1 MYLMIRIAR
10 FSRQIARPLVEP
22 RHFAIFC
29 SSADLRGRKCM
40 STKETSEGG
49 NEILVE
55 RLEGAQKGITVLGL
69 NRPAAKNSL
78 SRAMVDTFREI
89 LDEIKKDN
97 DSRVVVLRSLT
108 PAIFCA
114 GADLKERKFM
124 SIEETSEFVSN
135 LRNLFISIEQLPMPV
150 IAALDGAALGGGL
163 EMALACDIRTAAT
176 NTKMGLVET
185 RLAIIPGAGG
195 TQRLPR
201 ILSPSLAKELIFTAR
216 VLDGSEAKELGLVN
230 HVVNQN
236 EKKDAAYQQA
246 LKLAE
251 EILPNGP
258 VGVRMAKL
266 AIDKGMQVDLSTGYS
281 IEEVCYAQV
290 IPTKDRLEG
299 LAAFAEKRK
308 PVYKGE

>member
-1 MYLMIRIAR
+1 
-10 FSRQIARPLVEP
+10 
-22 RHFAIFC
+22 
-29 SSADLRGRKCM
+29 M
-40 STKETSEGG
+40 SCYSVDELLGDG
-49 NEILVE
+49 NEVLVD

-69 NRPAAKNSL
+69 NRPAAKNAF
-78 SRAMVDTFREI
+78 SRGLVNTFKDILEEI
-89 LDEIKKDN
+89 RLDN
-97 DSRVVVLRSLT
+97 GSRVVVLRSLT
-108 PAIFCA
+108 PGIFCA
-114 GADLKERKFM
+114 GADLKERKGM
-124 SIEETSEFVSN
+124 TTEETSEFVTQ
-135 LRNLFISIEQLPMPV
+135 LRGLLISIEQLPMPV

-163 EMALACDIRTAAT
+163 EMALACDIRTAA
-176 NTKMGLVET
+176 NNAKMGLVET

-201 ILSPSLAKELIFTAR
+201 ILSPALAKELIFTAR
-216 VLDGSEAKELGLVN
+216 VFDGTEAKELGLVN
-230 HVVNQN
+230 HVVQQN
-236 EKKDAAYQQA
+236 ESKDAAYQRA

-266 AIDKGMQVDLSTGYS
+266 AVDKGMQVDLNTGYS

>member
-1 MYLMIRIAR
+1 MSLLMQRVAILT
-10 FSRQIARPLVEP
+10 RQIARPLAAT
-22 RHFAIFC
+22 RHFA
-29 SSADLRGRKCM
+29 
-40 STKETSEGG
+40 SEAPVG
-49 NEILVE
+49 NGDEVLVE
-55 RLEGAQKGITVLGL
+55 RLEGARKGISVIGL
-69 NRPAAKNSL
+69 NRPAAKNSF
-78 SRAMVDTFREI
+78 SRGMVETFTEV

-97 DSRVVVLRSLT
+97 GSRVVVLRSLT
-108 PAIFCA
+108 PGIFCA
-114 GADLKERKFM
+114 GADLKERKGM
-124 SIEETSEFVSN
+124 TPEEATEFVKE
-135 LRNLFISIEQLPMPV
+135 LRSLLISIEQLPMPV

-163 EMALACDIRTAAT
+163 EMALACDIRTAAS

-201 ILSPSLAKELIFTAR
+201 ILSPALAKELIFTAR
-216 VLDGSEAKELGLVN
+216 VFDGTEAKDLGLVN
-230 HVVNQN
+230 HVVQQN
-236 EKKDAAYQQA
+236 ETKDAAYQQA

-266 AIDKGMQVDLSTGYS
+266 AIDKGMQVDLATGYS
-281 IEEVCYAQV
+281 IEEICYSQV

-308 PVYKGE
+308 PVYQGE